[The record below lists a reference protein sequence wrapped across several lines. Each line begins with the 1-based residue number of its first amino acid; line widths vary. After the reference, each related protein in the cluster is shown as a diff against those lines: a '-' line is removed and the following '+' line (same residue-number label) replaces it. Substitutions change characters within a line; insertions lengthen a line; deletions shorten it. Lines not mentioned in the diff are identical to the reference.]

1 MSGLFRRSSQVCVG
15 DLVFLIS
22 DKDKLHAGN
31 RYLVTSVDGNWC
43 FVKKFVGNKLYT
55 NSYKIKCD
63 ECYLVPNECA
73 NFSSRK
79 PYESYESGDEDEVIC
94 PPEPTTI
101 PPILTAPSLNQPNS
115 ELQNR
120 SAQVP
125 ISLGL
130 PEPPLNL
137 VVSLH
142 SLRLEVKQF
151 NLPMTLSP

>member
-1 MSGLFRRSSQVCVG
+1 MRGKFPWSSQACIG

-31 RYLVTSVDGNWC
+31 PYLVTSVDGNWC
-43 FVKKFVGNKLYT
+43 FVKKFVGNQLRA

-101 PPILTAPSLNQPNS
+101 PPILTAL
-115 ELQNR
+115 
-120 SAQVP
+120 AQ
-125 ISLGL
+125 
-130 PEPPLNL
+130 
-137 VVSLH
+137 
-142 SLRLEVKQF
+142 
-151 NLPMTLSP
+151 